1 MSIVALVDTGPLVA
15 ILDSSD
21 SKHTVC
27 VEALSTLR
35 VPLISTWPVLTETAY
50 LLRNRID
57 LVQRL
62 IRSTTE
68 GFIRIEALD
77 DSDALAMINIL
88 DQYSD
93 QRFQLDDLSLMHL
106 ADRDGI
112 GTIFSSIIVT
122 LVFFEP
128 RMGMDY
134 QSLPSFLD
142 LATAGAERIPVF

>member
-1 MSIVALVDTGPLVA
+1 MSVAALVDTGPLVA

-21 SKHTVC
+21 RKHTVC

-35 VPLISTWPVLTETAY
+35 VPLISTWPVLTEAAY

-88 DQYSD
+88 DQNSD

-112 GTIFSSIIVT
+112 GTIFSLDHRDFSIFRTKNGNGLSIT
-122 LVFFEP
+122 P
-128 RMGMDY
+128 
-134 QSLPSFLD
+134 
-142 LATAGAERIPVF
+142 